1 MNLQQVKK
9 QTTWNDAANVINT
22 NTQTIAQKIAA
33 MEAGRG
39 TIKGYFASLDALQ
52 SAYPVASIGDTAY
65 VGASYPYA
73 VYKYTESG
81 WVDTGATGGES
92 SNAYTK
98 EESNELFLPK
108 SGGEIT
114 GDLEIG
120 VVTISQDSYGY
131 VTIDSDRND
140 PDAQLD
146 IYAGGGIHL
155 RSTTTVHGSLSA
167 SHITENGKSLSDKY
181 ATKEEAY
188 DYVNVGDAN
197 GLSDAINKTPS
208 LYRMAGQVL
217 TFKDISLE
225 STAMYSLWVTSFGS
239 DVSLVVKIGDIQSVT
254 NFTTTSTSLTSINEE
269 LYNFIINDANLKP
282 FIKSSAITAS
292 LNVFTITMTQAVE
305 NEPITITKVS
315 GSGGFTYDRTI
326 LARYAIA
333 EVVSYQYMALSTA
346 DASYTDL
353 ENWKKNEADQRVYWK
368 DFFNL

>member
-1 MNLQQVKK
+1 MSVVKHKYGKKVNLPS
-9 QTTWNDAANVINT
+9 NRED
-22 NTQTIAQKIAA
+22 
-33 MEAGRG
+33 
-39 TIKGYFASLDALQ
+39 DAL
-52 SAYPVASIGDTAY
+52 YICI
-65 VGASYPYA
+65 
-73 VYKYTESG
+73 
-81 WVDTGATGGES
+81 DTGQM
-92 SNAYTK
+92 YK
-98 EESNELFLPK
+98 
-108 SGGEIT
+108 
-114 GDLEIG
+114 GDILIAEKNP
-120 VVTISQDSYGY
+120 T
-131 VTIDSDRND
+131 N
-140 PDAQLD
+140 
-146 IYAGGGIHL
+146 
-155 RSTTTVHGSLSA
+155 
-167 SHITENGKSLSDKY
+167 Y

-197 GLSDAINKTPS
+197 GLSDAINKMPS
-208 LYRMAGQVL
+208 LYRMSGQVL

-239 DVSLVVKIGDIQSVT
+239 DVSLVVKIGDIQSAT

-353 ENWKKNEADQRVYWK
+353 GNWKKNDADQRVYWK